1 MKINVFGLGYVGC
14 VTAACL
20 AKEGHKIS
28 GIDVDSNKV
37 HMINNCK
44 SPIIEQDV
52 QKLLEEVVASG
63 RLRASNKVV
72 DDAEVSFV
80 CVGTP
85 SGANGNLKYDY
96 LLRLSKEIGP
106 YLRYLG
112 KYHVVNIR
120 STVIP
125 ETVEKRI
132 VPMIEKTSGKKAG
145 RDFGVCMNPEFL
157 REGTSL
163 KDFYSPPF
171 TVIGQLD
178 KRSGDAI
185 ENLYKP
191 HRAPVI
197 RTSIRVAEMVKYACN
212 SFHALKVVFAN
223 EIGNICKKM
232 NIDSHEVFD
241 VFCLD
246 KKLNLSSYY
255 LKPGFAFGGSCL
267 PKDLSA
273 LIYKSKTIDLEVPV
287 LKAILESNKLQV
299 EHALNTIMK
308 FKKKKVGILGL
319 SFKQG
324 TDDLRESPIV
334 ELVERLIGKGYEV
347 SIFDR
352 EVILAKLFGANKKYI
367 EKTIPHISS
376 LFKKTPSEVVENSDV
391 VVFAK
396 KDRAFEDIAWQIK
409 ERKKIVD
416 LIRTERN
423 DWRNNGSYEGI
434 CW

>member
-20 AKEGHKIS
+20 AKEGHKIT

-44 SPIIEQDV
+44 SPIIEQDI
-52 QKLLEEVVASG
+52 QTLLEEVVASG
-63 RLRASNKVV
+63 RLRASDKVV

-163 KDFYSPPF
+163 KDFLFAAVYS
-171 TVIGQLD
+171 
-178 KRSGDAI
+178 
-185 ENLYKP
+185 Y
-191 HRAPVI
+191 RA
-197 RTSIRVAEMVKYACN
+197 A
-212 SFHALKVVFAN
+212 
-223 EIGNICKKM
+223 G
-232 NIDSHEVFD
+232 
-241 VFCLD
+241 
-246 KKLNLSSYY
+246 
-255 LKPGFAFGGSCL
+255 
-267 PKDLSA
+267 
-273 LIYKSKTIDLEVPV
+273 
-287 LKAILESNKLQV
+287 
-299 EHALNTIMK
+299 
-308 FKKKKVGILGL
+308 
-319 SFKQG
+319 
-324 TDDLRESPIV
+324 
-334 ELVERLIGKGYEV
+334 
-347 SIFDR
+347 
-352 EVILAKLFGANKKYI
+352 
-367 EKTIPHISS
+367 
-376 LFKKTPSEVVENSDV
+376 
-391 VVFAK
+391 
-396 KDRAFEDIAWQIK
+396 
-409 ERKKIVD
+409 
-416 LIRTERN
+416 
-423 DWRNNGSYEGI
+423 
-434 CW
+434 

>member
-20 AKEGHKIS
+20 AKEGHKIT

-44 SPIIEQDV
+44 SPIVEQDV
-52 QKLLEEVVASG
+52 QELLEEVVGSG
-63 RLRASNKVV
+63 QLRASDTVV

-85 SGANGNLKYDY
+85 SATNGNLKYDY

-106 YLRYLG
+106 YLKYLG
-112 KYHVVNIR
+112 KYHVINIR

-163 KDFYSPPF
+163 RDFYSPPF

-178 KRSGDAI
+178 ERSGDAI
-185 ENLYKP
+185 EKLYQP
-191 HRAPVI
+191 NRAPVI

-212 SFHALKVVFAN
+212 GFHALKVVFAN

-241 VFCLD
+241 IFCLD

-287 LKAILESNKLQV
+287 LKAILDSNKLQV
-299 EHALNTIMK
+299 EHALKTIMK

-334 ELVERLIGKGYEV
+334 ELVERLIGKGYEL

-367 EKTIPHISS
+367 EKSIPHISS
-376 LFKKTPSEVVENSDV
+376 LLKKTPAEVVENSDV

-396 KDRAFEDIAWQIK
+396 KDGEFEDVAWKIK
-409 ERKKIVD
+409 DRKKIVD
-416 LIRTERN
+416 LVRMERK
-423 DWRNNGSYEGI
+423 DWRHNGSYEGI